1 MGDLGD
7 NALSGTV
14 PAQAFTEMKN
24 LTFVQLAGN
33 GLEGVIPKVFATLPK
48 LQVLTVGSNSFN
60 ALEDGFCERE
70 ELSLTASKSVFSGDC
85 DMPYTQCFSTC
96 CTNGKCPDLTDK
108 LMRGRDLQWD
118 HTYGYWF
125 SMNER
130 IVYDVRPMIDAG
142 ELVNKDSYAQY
153 NMLDFDYGI
162 DDDDDGY
169 FDDDVE
175 DLDDDVY
182 DEDDSFDDDVFDDD
196 EDDDFFDI
204 VSDDDALLDDED
216 PFMDME
222 QEMDDVDY
230 MENAQEMDIYP
241 DMDMEQEI
249 TEDMLGDDAPDAGTT
264 QYLDDD
270 N

>member
-85 DMPYTQCFSTC
+85 DMPYTQCFSMC
-96 CTNGKCPDLTDK
+96 CTNGKCPDLTEK
-108 LMRGRDLQWD
+108 LTRGKDLQWD

-130 IVYDVRPMIDAG
+130 IVYDVRPMIEAG

-162 DDDDDGY
+162 DDDD

-175 DLDDDVY
+175 DLDDDLY
-182 DEDDSFDDDVFDDD
+182 DEDDFFDDDVLDDD
-196 EDDDFFDI
+196 EDDDFFDL
-204 VSDDDALLDDED
+204 VSDEDDLLDDED

-249 TEDMLGDDAPDAGTT
+249 TEDMLGDDAPDADTT